1 MNDHEMNGPGII
13 YDHVCDSA
21 CWSQLSTKA
30 THLFRFDSGRL
41 PDFRCHSRL
50 ERAGKV
56 NISGS
61 WRHVSISGMFSVLQE
76 RQIKTEPL
84 GALQMMNCAKDV

>member
-1 MNDHEMNGPGII
+1 MIMFVIL
-13 YDHVCDSA
+13 HVGHNF
-21 CWSQLSTKA
+21 STQS